1 MLRPSVVVAMPPK
14 GRRENLVVTTFLG
27 GDLGPWLVVEVRKVK
42 GPSLKRVPR
51 LRIVDR
57 ELRSSPRGATWFLRG
72 VVSNERYTERW
83 ERALLEARQP
93 PLGRREATRAALIP
107 MAKSDEWWSLAQDER
122 RRIFEVRSGH
132 IKTGLQYL
140 PAIARR
146 LYHGRDLG
154 EPFDF
159 LTWFE
164 YAPEDAPAFEAL
176 VRKLRSTEEWRY
188 VVREVDIRLVRMI
201 R

>member
-1 MLRPSVVVAMPPK
+1 MPAR
-14 GRRENLVVTTFLG
+14 GRRENLNVTTFLG
-27 GDLGPWLVVEVRKVK
+27 GDLGPWRVVEVRKVK
-42 GPSLKRVPR
+42 GPSLKRVLR
-51 LRIVDR
+51 LDVVDR
-57 ELRSSPRGATWFLRG
+57 KLQSPPRSATWLLRG
-72 VVSNERYTERW
+72 VVSNERYTERR
-83 ERALLEARQP
+83 ERELLEARQP

-107 MAKSDEWWSLAQDER
+107 ITKSGEWWSLAQDER

-164 YAPEDAPAFEAL
+164 YAPKDAPAFESL
-176 VRKLRSTEEWRY
+176 VRTLRSTEEWQY
-188 VVREVDIRLVRMI
+188 VVREVDIRLERTT

>member
-1 MLRPSVVVAMPPK
+1 MTPK
-14 GRRENLVVTTFLG
+14 GRRENLVATTFLA
-27 GDLGPWLVVEVRKVK
+27 GDLGPWRVVEVRKVK
-42 GPSLKRVPR
+42 GPSLKRVSR
-51 LRIVDR
+51 LDVVNR
-57 ELRSSPRGATWFLRG
+57 ELQSLPAGATWFLRG
-72 VVSNERYTERW
+72 VVSNERYTERR
-83 ERALLEARQP
+83 ERELLEARQP

-107 MAKSDEWWSLAQDER
+107 ITKSDEWWSLAQDER

-132 IKTGLQYL
+132 ITTGLQYL

-164 YAPEDAPAFEAL
+164 YAPENAPAFEAL
-176 VRKLRSTEEWRY
+176 VRKLRSTEEWQY
-188 VVREVDIRLVRMI
+188 VVREVDIRLERMT

>member
-1 MLRPSVVVAMPPK
+1 MPPT
-14 GRRENLVVTTFLG
+14 GRRKKLNVTTFLG
-27 GDLGPWLVVEVRKVK
+27 GDLGPWRVVEVRKVR
-42 GPSLKRVPR
+42 GPSLKRVSR
-51 LRIVDR
+51 LDIVDR
-57 ELRSSPRGATWFLRG
+57 ELQLSPRSAAWFLRG
-72 VVSNERYTERW
+72 VVSNERYTDRRER
-83 ERALLEARQP
+83 ELLEARQP
-93 PLGRREATRAALIP
+93 LLGRREATRAALIP
-107 MAKSDEWWSLAQDER
+107 ITKSDDWWSLAQDER

-132 IKTGLQYL
+132 IRTGLQYL

-176 VRKLRSTEEWRY
+176 VRKLRSTQEWRY
-188 VVREVDIRLVRMI
+188 VVREVDIRLERTT